1 VSFAAVYLPQAASTG
16 ESAVKMA
23 IALMRLNEE
32 WLPRLN
38 MSSSVPGVK
47 RRLANRLSAGLGL
60 LTIPAAIFAGSA
72 GPGHR

>member
-1 VSFAAVYLPQAASTG
+1 
-16 ESAVKMA
+16 MA

-47 RRLANRLSAGLGL
+47 RRRANRLSAGLGL
-60 LTIPAAIFAGSA
+60 PTIPAAIFAGSA